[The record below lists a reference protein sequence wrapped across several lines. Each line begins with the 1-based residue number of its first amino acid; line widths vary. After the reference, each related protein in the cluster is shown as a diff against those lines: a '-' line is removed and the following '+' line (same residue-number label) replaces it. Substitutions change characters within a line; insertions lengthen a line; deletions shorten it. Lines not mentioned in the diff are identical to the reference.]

1 MATEQTIDN
10 GRRLPLISCL
20 HAPDSMAGCLQNY
33 TKQLVALLQGHL
45 HWQPVGNAESPGT
58 TKPDLRQYDLVIL
71 NEAEW
76 LSLRQPSSA
85 AFSAT
90 QGQHY
95 QPSLLL
101 VREPCWPLQ
110 RLLLIIRGEATDK
123 TTIEWGVH
131 LAQLARCTV
140 TLLVVAP
147 PITYGREQFIS
158 QALMADTIPGRHI
171 RHALHQLAANQITG
185 VLKLSH
191 YGAERQVQD
200 EVTSSDY
207 DLIILGSEPP
217 GRLFSWRLDSLLMP
231 LLQWTRQ
238 PVLIAG
244 TTSPWR
250 GSTP

>member
-1 MATEQTIDN
+1 M
-10 GRRLPLISCL
+10 P
-20 HAPDSMAGCLQNY
+20 
-33 TKQLVALLQGHL
+33 
-45 HWQPVGNAESPGT
+45 PVT
-58 TKPDLRQYDLVIL
+58 
-71 NEAEW
+71 
-76 LSLRQPSSA
+76 
-85 AFSAT
+85 
-90 QGQHY
+90 H
-95 QPSLLL
+95 
-101 VREPCWPLQ
+101 
-110 RLLLIIRGEATDK
+110 
-123 TTIEWGVH
+123 
-131 LAQLARCTV
+131 
-140 TLLVVAP
+140 
-147 PITYGREQFIS
+147 GREQFIS

-250 GSTP
+250 GSLP